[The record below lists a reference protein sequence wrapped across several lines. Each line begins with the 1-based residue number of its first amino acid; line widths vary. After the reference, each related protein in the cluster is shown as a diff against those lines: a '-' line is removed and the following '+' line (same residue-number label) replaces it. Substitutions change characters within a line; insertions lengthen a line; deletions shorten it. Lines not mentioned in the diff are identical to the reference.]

1 MFEFNGTLIV
11 AMISFVVFMF
21 VMNAIFYRP
30 ILGII
35 RKRDDLV
42 NQNYEQA
49 KELAD
54 NAQKIN
60 AEYQTKLTD
69 AKTENRTNMA
79 LEIENAQ
86 KKSFDVIQQ
95 AKDNAKIQIQN
106 NKDIIEKEKENLY
119 GEVNS
124 ELIKDLSSQIV
135 KKVVG

>member
-60 AEYQTKLTD
+60 AEYQTKLAD

>member
-60 AEYQTKLTD
+60 AEYQIKLTD

-95 AKDNAKIQIQN
+95 AKDEAKMQIQN

-119 GEVNS
+119 GEINS